1 MHTTLFA
8 CILLASQGLQAIWGP
23 LCNFLEKT
31 DLMNIAA
38 SQGSSPALP
47 LEGIPWFAPAG
58 TWAPPAGQQL
68 NKAGLARLQAEHSS
82 ARLVRVANET
92 LK

>member
-1 MHTTLFA
+1 MGPY
-8 CILLASQGLQAIWGP
+8 SLQANGR
-23 LCNFLEKT
+23 LCAIVCSY
-31 DLMNIAA
+31 IAVKQGD
-38 SQGSSPALP
+38 SQALLQHRGLP
-47 LEGIPWFAPAG
+47 SRAPAG
-58 TWAPPAGQQL
+58 TWAAPVGAEQL